1 MHIVMPFRHTIK
13 RTFLVLLGT
22 TIMGSGIVS
31 IAVSSDVAAASCNN
45 NYVVH
50 CGVAAAS
57 DLQHTYTTD
66 QFVQHVYAYFGIT
79 NSDINALGTTMV
91 QGTVTKT
98 GNVLVNGQTVATN
111 ASTAGRD
118 NITGSTKVTYQGST
132 FYKRPPSVSFAQDS
146 LSAWVV
152 MKNNQFAFAIL
163 PSCGNPVIATAV
175 KPKPQPSATCKQ
187 LTVTQKGNTITATV
201 VSTTQNGATYTSTL
215 YDFGDSNT
223 LNTSHTTVT
232 HTYAQPGTY
241 HITAK
246 QTFSTGTE
254 SSVQPGCQQSITIA
268 APKPK
273 PAAPTSLPNTG
284 AGSTGAMV
292 GIFAG
297 TTILGTTLYR
307 RHLLRKQ

>member
-1 MHIVMPFRHTIK
+1 MSIVMSFRHNIK
-13 RTFLVLLGT
+13 RTLLALLGAI
-22 TIMGSGIVS
+22 IMSSGLDVTAS
-31 IAVSSDVAAASCNN
+31 PTVAAASCNN

-50 CGVAAAS
+50 CGAVSAS
-57 DLQHTYTTD
+57 DLQHAYTTD
-66 QFVQHVYAYFGIT
+66 SFVQHVYSYFGIQ
-79 NSDINALGTTMV
+79 SGDINTLGTTMV

-98 GNVLVNGQTVATN
+98 GNVIVNGQTVATN
-111 ASTAGRD
+111 AWTAGRD
-118 NITGSTKVTYQGST
+118 TIPGSTKVTYQGST
-132 FYKRPPSVSFAQDS
+132 FYKRPPSVSFVPDS

-187 LTVTQKGNTITATV
+187 LTVSQKGSTITATV
-201 VSTTQNGATYTSTL
+201 VSTTQNGATYTSTI

-223 LNTSHTTVT
+223 LNTSRTTVT

-268 APKPK
+268 ASQKKP
-273 PAAPTSLPNTG
+273 PLPPVLANTG
-284 AGSTGAMV
+284 PGATGTMV
-292 GIFAG
+292 GLFAG
-297 TTILGTTLYR
+297 TTVVGTTLYR
-307 RHLLRKQ
+307 RHLLHKR